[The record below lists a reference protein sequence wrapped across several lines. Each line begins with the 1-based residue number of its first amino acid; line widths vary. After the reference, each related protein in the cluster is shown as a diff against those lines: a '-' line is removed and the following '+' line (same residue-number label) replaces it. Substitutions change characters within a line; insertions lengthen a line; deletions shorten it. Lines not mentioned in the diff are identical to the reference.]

1 MGTKSAYPMVSIE
14 DAEKT
19 IISSL
24 EALPIERIAVTEAL
38 GRILRADV
46 VFPEDMP
53 AFPASLKDGYAI
65 VSSTSISDKQVLRIR
80 EDLASHAG
88 TPHTTAPEPLKEGE
102 VAYIATGA
110 PVPAG
115 ATAVA
120 MIEVCDTSAVAGSVQ
135 ILGEDWPENGTDIR
149 RVGSDARKGELLL
162 EKYQRISAGEIGLL
176 IASGITHIEVTRQVK
191 IGVLSTG
198 DELVDDDGGGKDIPL
213 TKGLIRDANRPMLLA
228 LIKTYLSGFAV
239 GIDIGIVR
247 DDEKAVEDRLRE
259 AYEKVDLLITSGG
272 VSMGQKDYLKAKIGD
287 LNKIHFGRINMKP
300 GKPLTFATNGASKGT
315 VALPG
320 NPVSSFVCFHVAAK
334 LAARAL
340 AGIPVAN
347 NQSISVV
354 LGHEFARDKIR
365 PEFHRASVEWRE
377 AEEQY
382 IATSTGKQASSRLA
396 SVRAANAL
404 VLLPNGAGKV
414 AKGAR
419 AKAFLL

>member
-1 MGTKSAYPMVSIE
+1 MVSIE
-14 DAEKT
+14 DAEDT

-24 EALPIERIAVTEAL
+24 EALPIERIAVPQGL

-65 VSSTSISDKQVLRIR
+65 VSTLSGDSGTNALRIR

-88 TPHTTAPEPLKEGE
+88 TPHQPEGSPDPLREGE
-102 VAYIATGA
+102 AAYIATGA

-115 ATAVA
+115 ADSVA
-120 MIEVCDTSAVAGSVQ
+120 MIEVCDTSAADGTVKIAST
-135 ILGEDWPENGTDIR
+135 DWPKAGTDIR
-149 RVGSDARKGELLL
+149 RVGSDAKKGELLL
-162 EKYQRISAGEIGLL
+162 EKYSRIAPAEIGLL
-176 IASGITHIEVTRQVK
+176 IASGITHIEVTRQVR

-198 DELVDDDGGGKDIPL
+198 DELVDDNGSGDGPL

-228 LIKTYLSGFAV
+228 LIDTYFSGLAV
-239 GIDIGIVR
+239 GVDIGIVR
-247 DDEKAVEDRLRE
+247 DVESEVEERLRS

-272 VSMGQKDYLKAKIGD
+272 VSMGAKDYLKAKIGD
-287 LNKIHFGRINMKP
+287 LNTIHFGRINMKP
-300 GKPLTFATNGASKGT
+300 GKPLTFATTSASKGT

-334 LAARAL
+334 IAVRVL
-340 AGIPVAN
+340 AGIPKENVRN
-347 NQSISVV
+347 THISVV

-365 PEFHRASVEWRE
+365 PEFHRATVQWCDESKG
-377 AEEQY
+377 Y

-396 SVRAANAL
+396 SVRAASAL
-404 VLLPNGAGKV
+404 VLLPNGTGKV
-414 AKGAR
+414 AKDSH